1 MKKNKLIK
9 KILLFGVFSYVCF
22 IFVSQ
27 ESDLSIYRRQR
38 KEYESQIQEELN
50 IKEELA
56 IKKENISSDEYIE
69 QLAREQLNLYMPNEK
84 VFIDISK

>member
-1 MKKNKLIK
+1 MKKNKFVK
-9 KILLFGVFSYVCF
+9 KLLLFGALVYVCF
-22 IFVSQ
+22 VFVSQ
-27 ESDLSIYRRQR
+27 EADLSIYRKQH
-38 KEYESQIQEELN
+38 KEYEAQIQKELN

-56 IKKENISSDEYIE
+56 LKKENISSDEYIE